1 MLPDGSWGH
10 EPWRRENGW
19 LIEAGSTIALIAA
32 IDELLDKPDSIINC
46 GKAAMETACARPWEM
61 YGNELAQAIL
71 NDDNG

>member
-1 MLPDGSWGH
+1 MVRGDTNHGVG
-10 EPWRRENGW
+10 
-19 LIEAGSTIALIAA
+19 
-32 IDELLDKPDSIINC
+32 IINC